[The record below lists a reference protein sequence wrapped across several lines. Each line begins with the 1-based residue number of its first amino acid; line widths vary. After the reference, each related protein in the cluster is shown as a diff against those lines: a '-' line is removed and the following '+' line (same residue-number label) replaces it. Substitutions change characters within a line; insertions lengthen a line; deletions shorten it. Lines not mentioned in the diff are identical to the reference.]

1 MNYNTLQSQLSL
13 LQQLKQKKMQIQA
26 QKGQENGRIKVGR
39 LVEELILCF
48 KLSSLQFPGTDPER
62 TNLRVQSNLH
72 LARGNQHLFF

>member
-39 LVEELILCF
+39 QVEELILCF
-48 KLSSLQFPGTDPER
+48 KLSSLQF
-62 TNLRVQSNLH
+62 RVQTPKE
-72 LARGNQHLFF
+72 QI